1 MAVRRIQSQWKK
13 SEEKPTEGCKKD
25 PKPVTPQPGAAQL
38 WLGGLKTVE
47 TREEKKKNKG

>member
-1 MAVRRIQSQWKK
+1 MEE
-13 SEEKPTEGCKKD
+13 SEEKPTEGCNNND

-47 TREEKKKNKG
+47 QRDENNKNKCNT

>member
-1 MAVRRIQSQWKK
+1 MEE

-38 WLGGLKTVE
+38 WLGSLKTVE
-47 TREEKKKNKG
+47 EREENKKNKGNKMK